1 MDPAFPPAA
10 YPPQQPVPPPSF
22 AVGSSSG
29 LSASSYPAFPIPPLP
44 QQTPQDDTPMSE
56 SEDEERP
63 TEQEEDPEAD
73 DAEFKDSGDGTEDD
87 DDGEGEAT
95 DDSDQPVR
103 APGHANKKKKKGK
116 PSKGLN
122 LPKHF
127 DADLY
132 GLRRSVSL
140 PQFLCSSELL
150 DADRVHEI
158 GSRFNCSQSSEFK
171 LLLLCRC
178 RY

>member
-10 YPPQQPVPPPSF
+10 YPPQQPVPPSF

-44 QQTPQDDTPMSE
+44 QQAPQDDTPMSE
-56 SEDEERP
+56 SEEEEDESSRRIE
-63 TEQEEDPEAD
+63 EEDPEAD
-73 DAEFKDSGDGTEDD
+73 DAEFKDSGEGTEDD
-87 DDGEGEAT
+87 EEGEGEAT
-95 DDSDQPVR
+95 DDSDPPVR
-103 APGHANKKKKKGK
+103 APGHANKKKKSGK

-132 GLRRSVSL
+132 GLRRSVSIY
-140 PQFLCSSELL
+140 PCYSSL
-150 DADRVHEI
+150 R
-158 GSRFNCSQSSEFK
+158 S
-171 LLLLCRC
+171 
-178 RY
+178 